1 MESCP
6 LMSFARTDRF
16 LSSWILS
23 VVRLSVVSIS
33 AGWFCLLGMQPA
45 YSQVEFLGSTKLS
58 GDLTDKS
65 GLSGMLE
72 TNTPID
78 AFGGLSAIDYTG
90 KENLYVVLS
99 DRGAGDGAASFPCR
113 FHYVEL
119 KLNPE
124 NRSIDFKLDRTAMLK
139 DASGK
144 SLTGS
149 LSQLKAWDKAERCP
163 SYDPEGI
170 RSLGDAGVVISDEY
184 GPFIDQFASDGR
196 HIKNFALPA
205 SFQLSEK
212 LNPAFTQGAFSNRGL
227 EGIAIS
233 PDGKTI
239 VGAMQGPLVQDGRI
253 EKNKCLGVW
262 TRWIVIDAASGTSR
276 QWAYKLDNES
286 TGISEVL
293 AVDSNRFLVLERDS
307 NAGDAA
313 KIKRIYLADASGAT
327 DITQVQSMRQ
337 GPPEATVVIR
347 KTLLID
353 LLNPAYGFAGSNA
366 PEKPEGITWGPK
378 LSDGRRLLML
388 CFDNDFEPANP
399 TIFVAFAVSL

>member
-1 MESCP
+1 M
-6 LMSFARTDRF
+6 DRF
-16 LSSWILS
+16 FGSWIFPVVQLS
-23 VVRLSVVSIS
+23 LTTLSIV
-33 AGWFCLLGMQPA
+33 WFCLSGILPVYG
-45 YSQVEFLGSTKLS
+45 QVEFLGSTKLS
-58 GDLTDKS
+58 GDLTDSS

-72 TNTPID
+72 TNTPIN

-90 KENLYVVLS
+90 KDNRYIVLS

-113 FHYVEL
+113 FHVVEL

-124 NRSIDFKLDRTAMLK
+124 QRSIEFKLDRTILLK
-139 DASGK
+139 DPAGASM
-144 SLTGS
+144 TGS
-149 LSQLKAWDKAERCP
+149 LSQLKAWDKPQRCP

-184 GPFIDQFASDGR
+184 GPYIDQFSNDGKHLR
-196 HIKNFALPA
+196 NFALPT

-212 LNPAFTQGAFSNRGL
+212 FNPAFTQGAFSNRGL
-227 EGIAIS
+227 EGIALS

-262 TRWIVIDAASGTSR
+262 TRWIVIDSASGKSK
-276 QWAYKLDNES
+276 QWAYKLDDES

-293 AVDSNRFLVLERDS
+293 WADTNRFLVLERDS
-307 NAGDAA
+307 NAGDKA
-313 KIKRIYLADASGAT
+313 KTKRIYLADASGAT
-327 DITQVQSMRQ
+327 DITQASSMRQ
-337 GPPEATVVIR
+337 GPPEGTVVIR

-353 LLNPAYGFAGSNA
+353 LLNPAYGFSGSNA

-378 LSDGRRLLML
+378 LPDGRRLLML

-399 TIFVAFAVSL
+399 TIFAAFAVNL

>member
-1 MESCP
+1 
-6 LMSFARTDRF
+6 
-16 LSSWILS
+16 
-23 VVRLSVVSIS
+23 
-33 AGWFCLLGMQPA
+33 MQPA

-119 KLNPE
+119 KLNPV

-262 TRWIVIDAASGTSR
+262 TRWAVIDAASGTSR